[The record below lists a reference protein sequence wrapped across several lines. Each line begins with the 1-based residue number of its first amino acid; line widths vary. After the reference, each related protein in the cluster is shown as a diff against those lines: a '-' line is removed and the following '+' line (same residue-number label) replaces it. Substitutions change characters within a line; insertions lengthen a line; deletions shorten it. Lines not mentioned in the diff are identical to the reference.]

1 MLRSIVSSFES
12 MSWLKRIVLAS
23 TVLVLIGFVIALI
36 VTPSGSESVNTVET
50 VEKASFIVVA
60 FLAFFAGV
68 FSFVSPCTL
77 PILPA
82 YFAFTFQSDRKRIMT
97 MTAAFFVGFAVVN
110 ALLGATA
117 SALGGWLVRNQV
129 TLTKMAGWLL
139 LGFGLMSVLGKGFT
153 GPTFTRNPSASLGG
167 AAVFGATFAIT
178 VTACTAPILGGILTL
193 SAGQSV
199 ARGVVLLFIYSLGLG
214 LPLILVSTF
223 IGDRP
228 RDSLIWRI
236 LRGKGW
242 DVSIGLG
249 PLREEPLQL
258 HLHTTNIASGVLF
271 LLLGYVMVRGISLQ
285 TLIPPG
291 LVNWLTEVQFW
302 FDDLQNKLVALLG

>member
-1 MLRSIVSSFES
+1 
-12 MSWLKRIVLAS
+12 MSWLKRIVLILA
-23 TVLVLIGFVIALI
+23 VLVLLGALIALLL
-36 VTPSGSESVNTVET
+36 TPSDSEAVNTVET
-50 VEKASFIVVA
+50 VEKGSFFVVA
-60 FLAFFAGV
+60 FLAFFSGV
-68 FSFVSPCTL
+68 FSFASPCTL

-82 YFAFTFQSDRKRIMT
+82 YFAFTFQSDRKRVMT
-97 MTAAFFVGFAVVN
+97 MTAAFFVGFALVN

-117 SALGGWLVRNQV
+117 SVLGGWLVRNQ
-129 TLTKMAGWLL
+129 TALTKMAGWLL
-139 LGFGLMSVLGKGFT
+139 LAFGLMSVLGKGFS
-153 GPTFTRNPSASLGG
+153 GPTFTRNPSATLGG
-167 AAVFGATFAIT
+167 AAIFGATFAIT

-199 ARGVVLLFIYSLGLG
+199 ARGVALLFIYSLGLG

-249 PLREEPLQL
+249 PLRREPLHL
-258 HLHTTNIASGVLF
+258 HLHTTNIVSGLLF
-271 LLLGYVMVRGISLQ
+271 LLLGYFMVRGVSLQ

-291 LVNWLTEVQFW
+291 VLDWLTELQFW
-302 FDDLQNKLVALLG
+302 FDDLQNKLVSIVG